1 MRYSGEGCT
10 ILKNQAPQQ
19 NNNENELC
27 DTNKQKIY
35 TVWTKYT
42 YNKVDQTISSLKK
55 YEVIEKMLKKTARN
69 YWNKFVIVLLS
80 SKIKFGSKNIS
91 NSILYYT
98 ILLGG
103 KK

>member
-10 ILKNQAPQQ
+10 ILKNQAPQR

-55 YEVIEKMLKKTARN
+55 YKVIEKMLKKQQEIIGTS
-69 YWNKFVIVLLS
+69 LL
-80 SKIKFGSKNIS
+80 
-91 NSILYYT
+91 
-98 ILLGG
+98 
-103 KK
+103 

>member
-1 MRYSGEGCT
+1 
-10 ILKNQAPQQ
+10 
-19 NNNENELC
+19 
-27 DTNKQKIY
+27 
-35 TVWTKYT
+35 
-42 YNKVDQTISSLKK
+42 
-55 YEVIEKMLKKTARN
+55 MLKKTARN

-80 SKIKFGSKNIS
+80 SKIKVGSKNIS

>member
-10 ILKNQAPQQ
+10 ILKNQAPQR

-35 TVWTKYT
+35 TIWTKYT

-55 YEVIEKMLKKTARN
+55 IRSYRKNAKKN
-69 YWNKFVIVLLS
+69 SKKLLEQVCYS
-80 SKIKFGSKNIS
+80 LIIF
-91 NSILYYT
+91 
-98 ILLGG
+98 
-103 KK
+103 

>member
-10 ILKNQAPQQ
+10 ILKNQAHQR

-55 YEVIEKMLKKTARN
+55 IRSYRKNAKKN
-69 YWNKFVIVLLS
+69 SKKLLEQVCYS
-80 SKIKFGSKNIS
+80 LIIF
-91 NSILYYT
+91 
-98 ILLGG
+98 
-103 KK
+103 

>member
-10 ILKNQAPQQ
+10 ILKNQATQR

-35 TVWTKYT
+35 TVWTNCA
-42 YNKVDQTISSLKK
+42 YNKVDQTISSLK
-55 YEVIEKMLKKTARN
+55 KMLKKTARN